1 MRIPFL
7 DSEMWRETIQTLS
20 RSGSRTFLTAFGI
33 FWGTAMLALLLG
45 GATGLTGMISRQFAG
60 LSTNIGGFTSSR
72 TTMSYGGFN
81 KGTDWTLTETD
92 VETIRRTAP
101 YIDKMTSLNWSYGSA
116 VAGSQSKNATF
127 IGVEPQY
134 FELLTVDV
142 RGRTINSSDL
152 SSSRKVA
159 IIGTNLANRLFPE
172 EDALGKH
179 VMLSG
184 IDFLIVGVASQYG
197 EATIGGRVDES
208 FLIPS
213 TTMRRAF
220 ALGNAVDFVT
230 FSSPDGH
237 KPSENKAAILRA
249 LRSNHPIHPED
260 ENAIFFQDFSEIFD
274 MVNSIFLGVK
284 LLALFVGLG
293 SLLAGVI
300 GVGNIMWIIVKER
313 TPEFGVRRAIGA
325 RPFDIT
331 AQVLCESVLLTVTS
345 GIAGVCFAAG
355 ILALVDH
362 LTFDSMTGNA
372 GFELPFRT
380 AMWIVFIFII
390 LGSAAG
396 TLPAIKAMRIKPI
409 EAIRDH

>member
-1 MRIPFL
+1 MRIPLFNR
-7 DSEMWRETIQTLS
+7 EMWRETFQTLS

-45 GATGLTGMISRQFAG
+45 GATGLTGMIGRQFAG
-60 LSTNIGGFTSSR
+60 ISTNIGGFASDR

-81 KGTDWTLTETD
+81 KGTRWTLTETD
-92 VETIRRTAP
+92 VENVRRTAP
-101 YIDKMTSLNWSYGSA
+101 YIDKMTSLNWSYGTA
-116 VAGSQSKNATF
+116 IAGSQSKSATF

-134 FELLTVDV
+134 FEMMTMDV
-142 RGRTINSSDL
+142 KGRTINSADL
-152 SSSRKVA
+152 SGNRKVA
-159 IIGTNLANRLFPE
+159 MIGTNIASRLFPD
-172 EDALGKH
+172 EDPVGKH

-184 IDFLIVGVASQYG
+184 IDFMIVGVATQHG
-197 EATIGGRVDES
+197 EATIGGRVDDS

-220 ALGNAVDFVT
+220 ALGNKVDFVA
-230 FSSPDGH
+230 FVSPDGH
-237 KPSENKAAILRA
+237 KPSENKAAILRV
-249 LRSNHPIHPED
+249 LRTTHPIHPED
-260 ENAIFFQDFSEIFD
+260 ENAVYFQDFSEIFE
-274 MVNSIFLGVK
+274 MVSNIFLGVK

-325 RPFDIT
+325 RPIDIT

-362 LTFDSMTGNA
+362 LTFDPILGNA

-380 AMWIVFIFII
+380 ALWIVLIFIF
-390 LGSAAG
+390 LGTAAG

-409 EAIRDH
+409 EAIRDK